1 MRANERR
8 VFDRGWQDWRQRPSQ
23 VNFFG
28 KAMSNLP
35 LIIGHRGAS
44 AIAPENTLAA
54 FKRAIQDGA
63 DGIEFDVQ
71 LSLDDMP
78 VVIHDAKL
86 ARTGLIDGVV
96 AELSAEVLAQTDV
109 GSWFSQRPNAHDVD
123 FSNEKLPSLQQV
135 FDLFADSDAL
145 LYLEMKSRP
154 GDKKRLAAEVA
165 GAIRKHAI
173 AERVI
178 VSSFNLELVQGVKAI
193 DSAIRTAAL
202 FEPRVSRPATLVR
215 RIKLVELAKACG
227 ADEICLHHTLASRRL
242 TEQAK
247 TAQLEVVVWTVDNPD
262 WIERARSRGVKALI
276 TNDPASMIRYRNS
289 KL

>member
-1 MRANERR
+1 
-8 VFDRGWQDWRQRPSQ
+8 
-23 VNFFG
+23 
-28 KAMSNLP
+28 MSDLP

-54 FKRAIQDGA
+54 FTRAIQDGA
-63 DGIEFDVQ
+63 EGIEFDVQ
-71 LSLDDMP
+71 LSQDGVP
-78 VVIHDAKL
+78 VVIHDATL

-96 AELSAEVLAQTDV
+96 AELSAEVLERTDV

-145 LYLEMKSRP
+145 LYLEMKSQA
-154 GDKKRLAAEVA
+154 GDGESLAAEVA

-178 VSSFNLELVQGVKAI
+178 VSSFNLSLVQAVKAI

-202 FEPRVSRPATLVR
+202 FEPRVSLPATLVR
-215 RIKLVELAKACG
+215 SIKLVELAKACG

-242 TEQAK
+242 TEQARK
-247 TAQLEVVVWTVDNPD
+247 SQLEVVVWTVDNPE
-262 WIERARSRGVKALI
+262 WIERARSLGVKALI
-276 TNDPASMIRYRNS
+276 TNDPASMTRYRNTRAAI
-289 KL
+289 

>member
-1 MRANERR
+1 
-8 VFDRGWQDWRQRPSQ
+8 
-23 VNFFG
+23 
-28 KAMSNLP
+28 MSDPP

-54 FKRAIQDGA
+54 FTRAIQDGA
-63 DGIEFDVQ
+63 DGIEFDVR
-71 LSLDDMP
+71 LSQDGVP

-96 AELSAEVLAQTDV
+96 AELSAEVLARTDV
-109 GSWFSQRPNAHDVD
+109 GSWFSQRPNAYDVD
-123 FSNEKLPSLQQV
+123 FSKEKLPSLQQV

-145 LYLEMKSRP
+145 LYLEMKSQR
-154 GDKKRLAAEVA
+154 GDEKRLAAEVA

-215 RIKLVELAKACG
+215 SSKLVKLAKACG
-227 ADEICLHHTLASRRL
+227 AEEICLHHTLAGRRL

-247 TAQLEVVVWTVDNPD
+247 KSQLEVVVWTVDDPE
-262 WIERARSRGVKALI
+262 WIERARSLGVKALI
-276 TNDPASMIRYRNS
+276 TNDPASMVRYRNAV
-289 KL
+289 